1 MRRRT
6 NKFDTGVYASLR
18 ECSVFRQEPVA
29 GMDGVSLAALCR
41 VNDAADIQIRLG
53 GRGGTDAVG
62 LISFEDM
69 QRSTVGVRKNDRGD
83 AKLVAGTNEPHR
95 NLAAVS
101 D

>member
-1 MRRRT
+1 
-6 NKFDTGVYASLR
+6 
-18 ECSVFRQEPVA
+18 
-29 GMDGVSLAALCR
+29 MDGVSLAALCR
-41 VNDAADIQIRLG
+41 VNDTADVQIRLS

-62 LISFEDM
+62 LVSLENM
-69 QRSTVGVRKNDRGD
+69 QRSTIGVRKNGDRGN